1 MVIGVNGLID
11 FEIANRIQELGHE
24 KILVRSPLTCDATL
38 GSCAHCYGMD
48 LSTGKQVEQGIAV
61 GIISAQS
68 IGEPGTQL
76 TMRTFHIGGV
86 ASKSVQEATIKASR
100 AGFVELRETT
110 HVTSK
115 SGDEVVLSRRA
126 AMAIVNKD
134 GKLLDSHEM
143 QLGAVLHVRDGD
155 AVKKGSVLYDWD
167 PHSQSILADVTGV
180 VDYEDIVEGAT
191 LKVEKDPV
199 SNQDRRVILEHK
211 GELHPQIVIRNESK
225 GQILAAYPVPERA
238 FIQVADG
245 DIVQPGDL
253 LAKSPREITGT
264 QDITGGLPRVTEIFE
279 VRKPKNPAVIAE
291 VDGTIEMGEKK
302 RGKAIINVVTPEG
315 EIYEHV
321 IPPGKHFRVTKGD
334 EVVHGQPLT
343 DGDKVPKDI
352 LRIEGAAEVQ
362 RYLIEEVQGVYLSQN
377 VTINDKHI
385 ETIVAQMMRN
395 VNVVEPGDSD
405 LLPDTLIDRHKFK
418 KICSDLVEEGK
429 MPPTAEPMLQ
439 GITKAAVNSDSF
451 ISAASFQETT
461 KVLTEAALSGKK
473 DTLVGLKENV
483 IMGKMIPAG
492 TGYRLYFN
500 KGVRKLAEPPT
511 VVKDKREPVLIGNTT
526 PKPVVSS
533 DPLRD
538 FLMGEDA
545 GPVASTD
552 PLAALL
558 GGEEVVETK
567 EAPAAEEGDSAVDL
581 AVTELAE
588 PVVEE
593 PVEASGADLEQ
604 AEETTTE
611 PQAAPEGVEEST
623 GSEGI
628 SEIPGEEESK
638 SGDEEVQ

>member
-1 MVIGVNGLID
+1 V
-11 FEIANRIQELGHE
+11 
-24 KILVRSPLTCDATL
+24 
-38 GSCAHCYGMD
+38 
-48 LSTGKQVEQGIAV
+48 
-61 GIISAQS
+61 
-68 IGEPGTQL
+68 
-76 TMRTFHIGGV
+76 
-86 ASKSVQEATIKASR
+86 
-100 AGFVELRETT
+100 
-110 HVTSK
+110 
-115 SGDEVVLSRRA
+115 
-126 AMAIVNKD
+126 KD
-134 GKLLDSHEM
+134 GE
-143 QLGAVLHVRDGD
+143 
-155 AVKKGSVLYDWD
+155 AVKKGRILYDWD
-167 PHSQSILADVTGV
+167 PHSLSILADVAGV

-199 SNQDRRVILEHK
+199 SNLDRRVILEHK

-238 FIQVADG
+238 FIQVGDG
-245 DIVQPGDL
+245 DTVQPGDL

-291 VDGTIEMGEKK
+291 VDGSIEMGEKK

-385 ETIVAQMMRN
+385 ETIVSQMMRN

-405 LLPDTLIDRHKFK
+405 LLPDTLIDRHRFK

-511 VVKDKREPVLIGNTT
+511 VVKDKREPVLIGDTKA
-526 PKPVVSS
+526 KPAVSS

-538 FLMGEDA
+538 FLMGEDS
-545 GPVASTD
+545 GPAASTD
-552 PLAALL
+552 PLSALL
-558 GGEEVVETK
+558 GAEVVVETK
-567 EAPAAEEGDSAVDL
+567 EVPAVEEGDSGADL
-581 AVTELAE
+581 AVTESVVPVAQE
-588 PVVEE
+588 PVD
-593 PVEASGADLEQ
+593 ASGADLEQ
-604 AEETTTE
+604 AEETTIE
-611 PQAAPEGVEEST
+611 PQAAPEGIEEST
-623 GSEGI
+623 GSGEI

>member
-86 ASKSVQEATIKASR
+86 ASKSVQEATIKAAR

-451 ISAASFQETT
+451 VSAASFQETT